1 MGKIKLLFVTV
12 AVASFL
18 SADFASAEDVPR
30 GGGGFL
36 IGRIAAKKIKK
47 MREQENFSGADQNKD
62 GKLDKQELESAKK
75 THGDF
80 IDDATFKKIDAN
92 GDGVLSHD
100 ECEKFQKETEKA
112 ESGAKTNAKPDIS
125 KDKGVKTEK

>member
-1 MGKIKLLFVTV
+1 MGKIKFLFVAIV
-12 AVASFL
+12 AAAFL
-18 SADFASAEDVPR
+18 SADFSSAEDVPR

-80 IDDATFKKIDAN
+80 IDEATFKKVDTN

-112 ESGAKTNAKPDIS
+112 ESGAKTTVNPDIN
-125 KDKGVKTEK
+125 KDKDVKTDK